1 MNESDIRA
9 LALFFFFALLDDRKA
24 VDLAIAALGVCQEK
38 KKRYP
43 NMKNSV
49 IVVAATSEIW
59 EEVHLKL
66 KRGLPNTSLES
77 GWIVPQDLDMGP
89 WREFQKNAT
98 SDELLSVIWSRI
110 LRIPENEIALGL
122 DLTTGTVRY
131 RMARAFRKLGN
142 MVQHGRRT

>member
-77 GWIVPQDLDMGP
+77 GWIV
-89 WREFQKNAT
+89 
-98 SDELLSVIWSRI
+98 
-110 LRIPENEIALGL
+110 LRTWTWVPGVSFKKMRHPMN
-122 DLTTGTVRY
+122 
-131 RMARAFRKLGN
+131 F
-142 MVQHGRRT
+142 